1 MSHKPPYPA
10 LGWSR
15 TSPES
20 VRYSPGG
27 LKSKPRLLSSACLYR
42 SVSSASQSGIL
53 NEVLLHS
60 VPLFLAS
67 HVNFFQW
74 RAGFRPCLGIEAT
87 LARLIMLHSIRSQ
100 RCLFY
105 HPPPPLL
112 PTSFAFIW
120 QDPET
125 HVSQQLTWTVLP
137 QGFRDNPHFFGQA
150 LQKDLQTPN
159 LAPSHLL

>member
-42 SVSSASQSGIL
+42 SISSASQSGIL
-53 NEVLLHS
+53 NKVLVHS

-67 HVNFFQW
+67 RVNFLQW
-74 RAGFRPCLGIEAT
+74 RAGFRLCLGLEAT
-87 LARLIMLHSIRSQ
+87 LARLIMASSLLKPRGTSFPHLTR
-100 RCLFY
+100 
-105 HPPPPLL
+105 PPGSHGCFPYPLL
-112 PTSFAFIW
+112 NSCHLCRLLFLCPFLNYF
-120 QDPET
+120 
-125 HVSQQLTWTVLP
+125 VFL
-137 QGFRDNPHFFGQA
+137 RD
-150 LQKDLQTPN
+150 
-159 LAPSHLL
+159 